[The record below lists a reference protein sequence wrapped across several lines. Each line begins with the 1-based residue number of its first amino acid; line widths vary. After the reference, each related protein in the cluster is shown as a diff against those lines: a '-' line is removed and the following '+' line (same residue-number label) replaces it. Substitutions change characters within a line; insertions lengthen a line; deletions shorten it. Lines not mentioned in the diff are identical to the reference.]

1 MKDFY
6 VYLPS
11 NSLFLADNKA
21 SKYVTKL
28 AKELNLGS
36 RWECCLKE
44 IHYPR
49 SWNTLTGDEGN
60 FYVHRLSVNMWEL
73 KSIPTGYYSDGQQIV
88 NALNH
93 SLKSIKET
101 AQLLEHSGI
110 VKLSIP
116 ADVEL
121 VFAEPLSS
129 LLGMVL
135 SNQYCRGPK
144 FYGTYP
150 INTSRGIDALY
161 VYSDVIQTK
170 LVGNA
175 SVPLLSV
182 VPLRGEFGQ
191 MAYKEY
197 ASPIYTPLA
206 KHVFSTIEMYITDSA
221 GREIPFTSGKVTVL
235 LHFRESH
242 D

>member
-11 NSLFLADNKA
+11 NTPFLSDNKA

-60 FYVHRLSVNMWEL
+60 FYVHRLSVNVWEM

-93 SLKSIKET
+93 SLKSIK
-101 AQLLEHSGI
+101 ASVQLLEHSGI
-110 VKLSIP
+110 VKLLIP
-116 ADVEL
+116 ADLEL

-129 LLGMVL
+129 LLGMPH
-135 SNQYCRGPK
+135 SNQYCRKRSTEPTPSTRPAGSMLST
-144 FYGTYP
+144 F
-150 INTSRGIDALY
+150 ILTSYKQNWWAM
-161 VYSDVIQTK
+161 
-170 LVGNA
+170 
-175 SVPLLSV
+175 P
-182 VPLRGEFGQ
+182 
-191 MAYKEY
+191 AY
-197 ASPIYTPLA
+197 
-206 KHVFSTIEMYITDSA
+206 
-221 GREIPFTSGKVTVL
+221 RC
-235 LHFRESH
+235 
-242 D
+242 

>member
-93 SLKSIKET
+93 SLKSIKAT

-116 ADVEL
+116 ADVERRL
-121 VFAEPLSS
+121 
-129 LLGMVL
+129 
-135 SNQYCRGPK
+135 R
-144 FYGTYP
+144 
-150 INTSRGIDALY
+150 NT
-161 VYSDVIQTK
+161 
-170 LVGNA
+170 N
-175 SVPLLSV
+175 
-182 VPLRGEFGQ
+182 
-191 MAYKEY
+191 
-197 ASPIYTPLA
+197 SPITRLKWPPTSA
-206 KHVFSTIEMYITDSA
+206 FTAVSTIQES
-221 GREIPFTSGKVTVL
+221 VL
-235 LHFRESH
+235 RT
-242 D
+242 

>member
-11 NSLFLADNKA
+11 NTLFLSDNKA

-60 FYVHRLSVNMWEL
+60 FYVHRLSVNVWEM

-93 SLKSIKET
+93 SLKSIK
-101 AQLLEHSGI
+101 ASVQLLEHSGI
-110 VKLSIP
+110 VKLLIP
-116 ADVEL
+116 ADLEL

-129 LLGMVL
+129 LLGMPH
-135 SNQYCRGPK
+135 SNQYCRNT

-150 INTSRGIDALY
+150 INTTRGIDALY

-182 VPLRGEFGQ
+182 VPLRGAFGE

-197 ASPIYTPLA
+197 ASPVYSPLA
-206 KHVFSTIEMYITDSA
+206 KHVFSTVEMYITDSA